1 MSNTNNKLVFNK
13 LIAEI
18 QGTFLERVISK
29 YDGHFRSQH
38 FDTKSHLYALLYSN
52 FMNCKS
58 LRELQTQISHN
69 NKLKKFIN
77 IPSVSQFSRKN
88 VSRDSRIFED
98 IFYYLIS
105 KAKKRFGEYKLIK
118 DFPPLRIIDSSVI
131 VTALKL
137 APSLK
142 FDDEKSVM
150 KISTMFNGEYPEHIN
165 IVKGNINDRKCVD
178 NMFRDK
184 DCIYVFDRGYY
195 DYRWYDK
202 LTENG
207 FKFVTRGVKNS
218 IVMEEKFLD
227 SNINEDI
234 YDTEVIM
241 GSTPGGNL
249 TFNKYREIMCF
260 YDNDEVITFITNIF
274 DLSKEDIINIYSKIY
289 NISYKLKYKNLLG
302 VFTIIVMII
311 AHGIIETLFVAVF
324 TGVIFICAFN
334 IIDKPKW
341 VNNLLDYLGNHSTNM
356 WLIHMFFYMIYFK
369 DWSYV
374 NILDTKSQTFLCC
387 TSS

>member
-29 YDGHFRSQH
+29 YDGNFRSQH

-69 NKLKKFIN
+69 NKFKKFIN
-77 IPSVSQFSRKN
+77 IPSFSQFSRKN
-88 VSRDSRIFED
+88 ASRDSRIFED

-218 IVMEEKFLD
+218 IVMEEKFLE

-234 YDTEVIM
+234 
-241 GSTPGGNL
+241 
-249 TFNKYREIMCF
+249 
-260 YDNDEVITFITNIF
+260 
-274 DLSKEDIINIYSKIY
+274 
-289 NISYKLKYKNLLG
+289 
-302 VFTIIVMII
+302 
-311 AHGIIETLFVAVF
+311 
-324 TGVIFICAFN
+324 
-334 IIDKPKW
+334 
-341 VNNLLDYLGNHSTNM
+341 
-356 WLIHMFFYMIYFK
+356 
-369 DWSYV
+369 
-374 NILDTKSQTFLCC
+374 
-387 TSS
+387 

>member
-29 YDGHFRSQH
+29 YDRNFRSQH
-38 FDTKSHLYALLYSN
+38 FDTKSHLYTLLYSN

-88 VSRDSRIFED
+88 ASRDSRIFED

-142 FDDEKSVM
+142 FDYEKSVM
-150 KISTMFNGEYPEHIN
+150 KISTMFNGEYPERIN
-165 IVKGNINDRKCVD
+165 IVKGNINDRKLVLCQY
-178 NMFRDK
+178 FGHK
-184 DCIYVFDRGYY
+184 
-195 DYRWYDK
+195 K
-202 LTENG
+202 
-207 FKFVTRGVKNS
+207 
-218 IVMEEKFLD
+218 
-227 SNINEDI
+227 SN
-234 YDTEVIM
+234 
-241 GSTPGGNL
+241 
-249 TFNKYREIMCF
+249 
-260 YDNDEVITFITNIF
+260 
-274 DLSKEDIINIYSKIY
+274 
-289 NISYKLKYKNLLG
+289 
-302 VFTIIVMII
+302 
-311 AHGIIETLFVAVF
+311 
-324 TGVIFICAFN
+324 
-334 IIDKPKW
+334 
-341 VNNLLDYLGNHSTNM
+341 
-356 WLIHMFFYMIYFK
+356 FFMLHF
-369 DWSYV
+369 
-374 NILDTKSQTFLCC
+374 
-387 TSS
+387 

>member
-1 MSNTNNKLVFNK
+1 MFNNNNNKLVFNK
-13 LIAEI
+13 LIEEI

-29 YDGHFRSQH
+29 YNGDFRSQH

-69 NKLKKFIN
+69 NKLKRIIN

-88 VSRDSRIFED
+88 ASRDSRIFED

-118 DFPPLRIIDSSVI
+118 DFTPLRIIDSSVI

-150 KISTMFNGEYPEHIN
+150 KISTMFNGEYPERIN
-165 IVKGNINDRKCVD
+165 IVKGNINDRKCID

-195 DYRWYDK
+195 DYRWYDQ
-202 LTENG
+202 LTESG

-218 IVMEEKFLD
+218 IVME
-227 SNINEDI
+227 
-234 YDTEVIM
+234 
-241 GSTPGGNL
+241 
-249 TFNKYREIMCF
+249 
-260 YDNDEVITFITNIF
+260 
-274 DLSKEDIINIYSKIY
+274 
-289 NISYKLKYKNLLG
+289 
-302 VFTIIVMII
+302 
-311 AHGIIETLFVAVF
+311 
-324 TGVIFICAFN
+324 
-334 IIDKPKW
+334 
-341 VNNLLDYLGNHSTNM
+341 
-356 WLIHMFFYMIYFK
+356 
-369 DWSYV
+369 
-374 NILDTKSQTFLCC
+374 
-387 TSS
+387 